1 MRAHA
6 NGDPNM
12 QEVGFFFEAAQNFVY
27 QIYSRVKNQ
36 KKNLLRRIMI
46 QNSICIKK
54 KNPFPASDPY
64 PDSNPALFGTVL

>member
-36 KKNLLRRIMI
+36 KKKHKDHGLHVLAFFF
-46 QNSICIKK
+46 SAESYY
-54 KNPFPASDPY
+54 KNA
-64 PDSNPALFGTVL
+64 GET

>member
-36 KKNLLRRIMI
+36 KKTYYVG
-46 QNSICIKK
+46 S
-54 KNPFPASDPY
+54 
-64 PDSNPALFGTVL
+64 